1 MIIKLEHY
9 TEGNL
14 IDAAANKLSQQI
26 IKNEFKLYGDIP
38 ECGCYTPYDKFKNY
52 IANLVADRIFNY
64 MIGNDEIQKRIEKAV
79 QNAEK
84 SIVSHY
90 FKDCGQRSFTE
101 KEYSEYNNMLKR
113 LSVETGVNILETF
126 GGEQE

>member
-1 MIIKLEHY
+1 MIIKLENY

-26 IKNEFKLYGDIP
+26 IKNEFKLYGEISED
-38 ECGCYTPYDKFKNY
+38 GCYTPYDKFKNY
-52 IANLVADRIFNY
+52 IASLVADRIFNY

-84 SIVSHY
+84 SIVRHY
-90 FKDCGQRSFTE
+90 FKEVSRND
-101 KEYSEYNNMLKR
+101 
-113 LSVETGVNILETF
+113 
-126 GGEQE
+126 

>member
-9 TEGNL
+9 TEGHL
-14 IDAAANKLSQQI
+14 IDAAANELAQQI
-26 IKNEFKLYGDIP
+26 LQHEFKPNGEIP
-38 ECGCYTPYDKFKNY
+38 EEGCYTPYDKFKNY

-64 MIGNDEIQKRIEKAV
+64 MIGNDETQKRIEKAV

-90 FKDCGQRSFTE
+90 FKECGQRPFTE
-101 KEYSEYNNMLKR
+101 K
-113 LSVETGVNILETF
+113 I
-126 GGEQE
+126 QQIQ